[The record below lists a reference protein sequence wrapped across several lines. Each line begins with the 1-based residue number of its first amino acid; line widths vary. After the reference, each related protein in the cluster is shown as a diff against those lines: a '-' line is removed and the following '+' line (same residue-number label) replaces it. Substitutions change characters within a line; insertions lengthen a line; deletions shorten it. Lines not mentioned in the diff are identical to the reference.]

1 MSTIILRGFKRKI
14 ILALLL
20 FITAC
25 DEQTEQKTITLAH
38 GLDIQ
43 HPVHEAMLYMN
54 DRLKQ
59 YSNDKMRLQIFASG
73 QLGSEREVLELL
85 QIGSV
90 GMTKVSASSIEA
102 FVPKMKIF
110 SVPYLFTS
118 QEHLWRILN
127 GDIGKNLLDEGV
139 PFRIQG
145 LGYYDAGS
153 RSFYSTKKQIRTP
166 EDLRGMKIR
175 VMNSQSAVNMVNAM
189 GGGATPVSWGE
200 LYTALQQ
207 GVVDG
212 AENNLPSFHLSRHY
226 EVSRFY
232 TLDEHTSIPDIV
244 VISTHVWNEL
254 NDEERSWLKRAMDE
268 STELQRQR
276 WKKATA
282 DALLAVKTAGVEVLE
297 PDKSLFQD
305 SVSSLINQ
313 HQGTDLGEL
322 IAKIQKLD
330 N

>member
-127 GDIGKNLLDEGV
+127 GDIGRTYLTKV
-139 PFRIQG
+139 SPF
-145 LGYYDAGS
+145 
-153 RSFYSTKKQIRTP
+153 
-166 EDLRGMKIR
+166 
-175 VMNSQSAVNMVNAM
+175 
-189 GGGATPVSWGE
+189 
-200 LYTALQQ
+200 
-207 GVVDG
+207 
-212 AENNLPSFHLSRHY
+212 
-226 EVSRFY
+226 
-232 TLDEHTSIPDIV
+232 
-244 VISTHVWNEL
+244 
-254 NDEERSWLKRAMDE
+254 E
-268 STELQRQR
+268 S
-276 WKKATA
+276 K
-282 DALLAVKTAGVEVLE
+282 V
-297 PDKSLFQD
+297 
-305 SVSSLINQ
+305 
-313 HQGTDLGEL
+313 
-322 IAKIQKLD
+322 
-330 N
+330 